1 MERADN
7 GCSSEAAKM
16 REKNRTTN
24 RIVSTSIKLGS
35 VTLLA
40 ITGCAHSPKVDMALF
55 DLNQSGDVP
64 DTPKLISGSAP
75 GAGAIK
81 FSPTGT
87 YILISD
93 AQALAAVPQKAGDK
107 SASTTTENVVKVMS
121 GKASVKINSADELAT
136 MAFTVTPGSSTQ
148 YQIAM
153 TPNETFYF
161 KPNISATFFP
171 GSSRLTELGADSQD
185 FSASDVTTT
194 IGIITSVIGLAGVS
208 QNPEQEPDLM
218 LPYVLDITPSAL
230 DQCIYKSAPG
240 MLGKAEQN
248 PDFNKWC
255 QFDTK
260 LTNWKYRLEIVSR
273 RSGSPLFSETD
284 STAYFVGSNGRS
296 GTTEF
301 PFSPCLQVFL
311 HVAHLGDQQKD
322 IPIVPAITIADSSR
336 VETYL
341 IPSKGTI
348 SLGNS
353 CGADLKSQTSTS
365 TTNLDILKSL
375 VDGIAQIKSKQAPAS
390 TAKATAK

>member
-1 MERADN
+1 MKINFRN
-7 GCSSEAAKM
+7 GK
-16 REKNRTTN
+16 KND
-24 RIVSTSIKLGS
+24 SMSIKLGLL
-35 VTLLA
+35 TLLSL
-40 ITGCAHSPKVDMALF
+40 TGCAHSPKVDMALF
-55 DLNQSGDVP
+55 DLNQSGDAP
-64 DTPKLISGSAP
+64 DTPKLISGSTP
-75 GAGAIK
+75 GPGAIK

-93 AQALAAVPQKAGDK
+93 AQALAAVQQKAGDNG
-107 SASTTTENVVKVMS
+107 ASTTTGNVLKVMS
-121 GKASVKINSADELAT
+121 GKASTKVNSADELAK
-136 MAFTVTPGSSTQ
+136 MAFTVTPGTSTQ

-161 KPNISATFFP
+161 KPNISATFSP

-194 IGIITSVIGLAGVS
+194 IGIITSVIGLAALS
-208 QNPEQEPDLM
+208 QKPDQEPDLT
-218 LPYVLDITPSAL
+218 LPYVLDITPSTL
-230 DQCIYKSAPG
+230 DQCIYKAAPG
-240 MLGKAEQN
+240 MLGKADPN

-260 LTNWKYRLEIVSR
+260 LTSWKYRLEVVSR
-273 RSGSPLFSETD
+273 RSGRPLFSETD
-284 STAYFVGSNGRS
+284 STAYFVGSNGPS

-311 HVAHLGDQQKD
+311 HVVHLGDQQKD

-348 SLGNS
+348 SLANS
-353 CGADLKSQTSTS
+353 CGADLKSQTSTP
-365 TTNLDILKSL
+365 TTNLDVLKAL
-375 VDGIAQIKSKQAPAS
+375 ADGIVQIKSKQAPAS
-390 TAKATAK
+390 TAKATTK